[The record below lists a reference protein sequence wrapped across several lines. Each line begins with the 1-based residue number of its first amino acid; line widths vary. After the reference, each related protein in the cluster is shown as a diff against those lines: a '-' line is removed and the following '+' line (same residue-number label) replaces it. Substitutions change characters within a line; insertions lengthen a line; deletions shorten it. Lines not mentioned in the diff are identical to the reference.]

1 MNIKSFLES
10 AKILYDNNKYDEA
23 LTLVCISVD
32 ACASKKYE
40 SKYNGEK
47 YKKYLRDNF
56 SIICKYGFPGIQ
68 ASCIKIRNI
77 KNVKLITDDKGFVGV
92 EDIIYH
98 LIRCGLVHECN
109 IDETIELTEKT
120 EIGSDNNKFFIP
132 KDIILG
138 LIASVESNIN

>member
-77 KNVKLITDDKGFVGV
+77 KNVINKKL
-92 EDIIYH
+92 
-98 LIRCGLVHECN
+98 
-109 IDETIELTEKT
+109 
-120 EIGSDNNKFFIP
+120 
-132 KDIILG
+132 
-138 LIASVESNIN
+138 